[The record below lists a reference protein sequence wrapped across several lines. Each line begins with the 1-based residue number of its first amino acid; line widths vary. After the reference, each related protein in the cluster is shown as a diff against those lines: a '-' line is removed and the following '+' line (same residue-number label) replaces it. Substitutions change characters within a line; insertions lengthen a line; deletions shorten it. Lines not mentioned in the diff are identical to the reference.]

1 MYFLIFC
8 DKLFKNYDIYL
19 VKDVLPVI
27 LGSQLKNAI
36 ISGSNNISKYKKQV
50 NELNIFPV
58 PDGDTGTNMSMT
70 IGAAA
75 EEMKKLEDSTPAS
88 QVAKKAASSMLR
100 GARGNS
106 GVILSLLFRGIS
118 KGLEGREEISAEDLV
133 AALELGVEEAYKAV
147 MKPTEGTILTVARV
161 AAERGRE
168 ALELGSD
175 PIQVWDAVC
184 MGAADA
190 LEETPELL
198 PVLKKAGV
206 VDAGGQGLCLIFEG
220 MLSVFRSGIVLEC
233 GLSEEEK
240 AQETA
245 EFFRNVAAE
254 FDSEINFTYCT
265 EFVVGRDPE
274 VQKDP
279 LELRLFL
286 ETIGDCVVVVDD
298 DEIIKTH
305 VHTENP
311 GDALQAALQ
320 YGQLLTVKIENMKE
334 QHRKAAEEN
343 EAAKAAAQEKPQ
355 EERKTLEP
363 QAPTEEVG
371 FISVAAGEGLQSLF
385 RDLGC
390 ANVVSGGQTMNP
402 STEDLLEAILATP
415 AKKVFVLPNNKNILM
430 AAEQTIP
437 LATDR
442 EVIVIPTRTIPQ
454 GLSAMLA
461 FDPDADAD
469 TNKEAMLEAASNVD
483 TGLVTFAARDSE
495 YGGHTIRHG
504 DILGLKNGKLEYIE
518 KDPVS
523 ACVKVT
529 RSFASK
535 HTSFV
540 TLIYGEGITQEQAE
554 EAKRTLENKLHSD
567 VEITLVDGG
576 QPVYYFIISV
586 E

>member
-1 MYFLIFC
+1 M
-8 DKLFKNYDIYL
+8 
-19 VKDVLPVI
+19 I

-36 ISGSNNISKYKKQV
+36 LSGSNNISKYKKQI

-70 IGAAA
+70 ITAAA
-75 EEMKKLEDSTPAS
+75 EAMEALEDAAPAGE
-88 QVAKKAASSMLR
+88 VAKRAASAMLR

-118 KGLEGREEISAEDLV
+118 KGLEGKEEIDAPDLV
-133 AALELGVEEAYKAV
+133 AALERGVDEAYKAV

-161 AAERGRE
+161 ASERARE

-175 PIQVWDAVC
+175 PIQVWDAAC

-220 MLSVFRSGIVLEC
+220 MLSVFRSGIVLDG
-233 GLSEEEK
+233 GLSPEEK
-240 AQETA
+240 AEETA
-245 EFFRNVAAE
+245 QFFRNVAAE

-274 VQKDP
+274 VTKDP
-279 LELRLFL
+279 LDLRLFL

-343 EAAKAAAQEKPQ
+343 EAQKAAQPAPQ
-355 EERKTLEP
+355 EEKKALEP
-363 QAPTEEVG
+363 QEPTEEVG
-371 FISVAAGEGLQSLF
+371 FISVAAGDGLKALF
-385 RDLGC
+385 TDLGC

-402 STEDLLEAILATP
+402 STEDILEAVLATP
-415 AKKVFVLPNNKNILM
+415 AKKVFVLPNNKNIIL
-430 AAEQTIP
+430 AAEQTVP
-437 LATDR
+437 LAKDR
-442 EVIVIPTRTIPQ
+442 EVIVLPTRTIPQ
-454 GLSAMLA
+454 GLAAMLA
-461 FDPDADAD
+461 FDPDVSAER
-469 TNKEAMLEAASNVD
+469 NQEAMMEAAGNVD

-495 YGGHTIRHG
+495 FDGHNIRHG

-523 ACVKVT
+523 ACVRVA
-529 RSFASK
+529 RSFANK
-535 HTSFV
+535 RTSFI

-554 EAKRTLENKLHSD
+554 EAKRALAAKVSSD
-567 VEITLVDGG
+567 VEITLVEGG